1 MALQNGP
8 SLAERQQEI
17 HTVQSAVSSNLLAS
31 SVQPPA
37 PQGALVSSSVKSGH
51 GLKVEVL
58 GVNTWLGKKLTFPPI
73 VNIGNKP
80 Q

>member
-37 PQGALVSSSVKSGH
+37 PQGALVSSSVK
-51 GLKVEVL
+51 KE
-58 GVNTWLGKKLTFPPI
+58 
-73 VNIGNKP
+73 
-80 Q
+80 